1 MLCHVAH
8 GFLCYFLH
16 VLLAWWLA
24 YFSTPLTLSLLL
36 PSFSLPQVALPNQS
50 LLAMQLANQF
60 FFFINNE
67 HNPRQD
73 FLPRKLVFRN
83 LQPCLVALFL
93 G

>member
-16 VLLAWWLA
+16 VLLAWWLT

-60 FFFINNE
+60 FFLLTMSIIHGRIFFQESWYLEISS
-67 HNPRQD
+67 
-73 FLPRKLVFRN
+73 L
-83 LQPCLVALFL
+83 A
-93 G
+93 